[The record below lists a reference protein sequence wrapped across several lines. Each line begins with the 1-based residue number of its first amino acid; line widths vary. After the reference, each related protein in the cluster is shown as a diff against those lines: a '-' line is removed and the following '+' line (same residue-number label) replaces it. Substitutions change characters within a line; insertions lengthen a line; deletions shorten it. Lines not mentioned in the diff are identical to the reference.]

1 MVTKMVKKIA
11 NMTTESD
18 ASKSMRTIAK
28 KQADKATESKAT
40 ESKTTKTTK
49 SKTTRAKKPADP
61 VFMYSIYSNFMS
73 MKHMVNARNPK
84 EALIIALNYNNI
96 KHNDITEVTYKDE
109 YNVTINDT
117 QSMANGVDTMHF
129 FKVDMPYKHYS
140 VASRDWGWVNV
151 EADCA
156 ENAVELVLK
165 NKNIDYWGVIPVVKG
180 DGANIVVM
188 DMETEKHSFYYME
201 LKNETA

>member
-1 MVTKMVKKIA
+1 MVKKPT
-11 NMTTESD
+11 NKTTES
-18 ASKSMRTIAK
+18 
-28 KQADKATESKAT
+28 E
-40 ESKTTKTTK
+40 TTK
-49 SKTTRAKKPADP
+49 SKRTRAKKQADP

-73 MKHMVNARNPK
+73 MKHMVKARTAK

-96 KHNDITEVTYKDE
+96 KHNSITEVSYKDT

-117 QSMANGVDTMHF
+117 QSIANGVDTMHF

-140 VASRDWGWVNV
+140 VASKDWGWVNV

-156 ENAVELVLK
+156 ESAVELVLK
-165 NKNIDYWGVIPVVKG
+165 SKNIDYWGVIPVVNG
-180 DGANIVVM
+180 DSANIVVM

>member
-1 MVTKMVKKIA
+1 MVKKIA
-11 NMTTESD
+11 NMTTESE

-28 KQADKATESKAT
+28 KQAESKATESKAT
-40 ESKTTKTTK
+40 ESKTTK

-73 MKHMVNARNPK
+73 MKHMVNARNAK

-96 KHNDITEVTYKDE
+96 KHDNITEVTYKDD

-117 QSMANGVDTMHF
+117 QSIANGVDTMHF

-165 NKNIDYWGVIPVVKG
+165 SKNIDYWGVIPVVHG

>member
-11 NMTTESD
+11 NMTTESE

-28 KQADKATESKAT
+28 KQAESKATESKAT
-40 ESKTTKTTK
+40 ESKTTK
-49 SKTTRAKKPADP
+49 SKTTRAKKPAEP

-96 KHNDITEVTYKDE
+96 KHDNITEVTYKDD

-117 QSMANGVDTMHF
+117 QSIANGVDTMHF

-156 ENAVELVLK
+156 ESAVELVLK
-165 NKNIDYWGVIPVVKG
+165 SKNIDYWGVIPVVHG

-188 DMETEKHSFYYME
+188 DMETQKHSFYYME

>member
-11 NMTTESD
+11 NMTTESE

-28 KQADKATESKAT
+28 KQAESKATESKAT
-40 ESKTTKTTK
+40 ESKTTK
-49 SKTTRAKKPADP
+49 SKTTRTKKPADP

-73 MKHMVNARNPK
+73 MKHMVNARNAK

-96 KHNDITEVTYKDE
+96 KHDNITEVTYKDD

-117 QSMANGVDTMHF
+117 QSIANGVDTMHF

-151 EADCA
+151 QADCA
-156 ENAVELVLK
+156 ESAVELVLK
-165 NKNIDYWGVIPVVKG
+165 SKNIDYWGVIPVVKG

>member
-1 MVTKMVKKIA
+1 MVKKIA
-11 NMTTESD
+11 NMTTESE

-28 KQADKATESKAT
+28 KQAESKATESKAT
-40 ESKTTKTTK
+40 ESKTTK

-96 KHNDITEVTYKDE
+96 KHDNITEVTYKDD

-117 QSMANGVDTMHF
+117 QSMADGVDTMHF

>member
-11 NMTTESD
+11 NMTTESE

-28 KQADKATESKAT
+28 KQAESKAT
-40 ESKTTKTTK
+40 ESEATKSKTTK
-49 SKTTRAKKPADP
+49 SKTTRAKKPAEP

-73 MKHMVNARNPK
+73 MKHMVNARNAK

-96 KHNDITEVTYKDE
+96 KHNDITEVTYKDD

-117 QSMANGVDTMHF
+117 QSIANGVDTMHF

-151 EADCA
+151 QADCA
-156 ENAVELVLK
+156 ESAVELVLK
-165 NKNIDYWGVIPVVKG
+165 SKNIDYWGVIPVVKG

>member
-1 MVTKMVKKIA
+1 MVKKIA
-11 NMTTESD
+11 NMTTESE

-28 KQADKATESKAT
+28 KQADKTT
-40 ESKTTKTTK
+40 ESKTTETNK
-49 SKTTRAKKPADP
+49 SKRTRVKKPADP
-61 VFMYSIYSNFMS
+61 VYMYSIISNFMS
-73 MKHMVNARNPK
+73 MKHMVKARTPK

-96 KHNDITEVTYKDE
+96 THNDITEVSYGDD
-109 YNVTINDT
+109 YNVTITDT
-117 QSMANGVDTMHF
+117 QSIADGVDTMHF

-156 ENAVELVLK
+156 ESAVELVLK
-165 NKNIDYWGVIPVVKG
+165 NKNIDYWGVIPVVEG
-180 DGANIVVM
+180 NGANIVVM

>member
-1 MVTKMVKKIA
+1 MIKKIA
-11 NMTTESD
+11 NMTTESE

-28 KQADKATESKAT
+28 KQAESKAT
-40 ESKTTKTTK
+40 ESKASKATK
-49 SKTTRAKKPADP
+49 SKTTTRAKKPADP

-96 KHNDITEVTYKDE
+96 KHNDITEVTYKDD

-117 QSMANGVDTMHF
+117 QSMADGVDTMHF

-156 ENAVELVLK
+156 EDAVELVLK

>member
-1 MVTKMVKKIA
+1 MVKKIA
-11 NMTTESD
+11 NMTTESE

-28 KQADKATESKAT
+28 KQAESKATESKAT
-40 ESKTTKTTK
+40 ESKTTK
-49 SKTTRAKKPADP
+49 SKTPRAKKPAEP

-73 MKHMVNARNPK
+73 MKHMVNARNAK

-96 KHNDITEVTYKDE
+96 KHNDITEVTYKDD

-117 QSMANGVDTMHF
+117 QSVANGVDTMHF

-151 EADCA
+151 QADCA
-156 ENAVELVLK
+156 ESAVELVLK
-165 NKNIDYWGVIPVVKG
+165 SKNIDYWGVIPVVKG

>member
-1 MVTKMVKKIA
+1 MVKKIA
-11 NMTTESD
+11 NMTTESE

-28 KQADKATESKAT
+28 KQAESKATESKAT
-40 ESKTTKTTK
+40 ESKTSKTSK

-73 MKHMVNARNPK
+73 MKHMVNARNAK

-96 KHNDITEVTYKDE
+96 KHNDITEVTYKDD

-117 QSMANGVDTMHF
+117 QSIANGVDTMHF

-151 EADCA
+151 QADCA

-165 NKNIDYWGVIPVVKG
+165 EKNIDYWGVIPVVHG

>member
-11 NMTTESD
+11 NMTTESE

-28 KQADKATESKAT
+28 KQAESKATESKAT
-40 ESKTTKTTK
+40 ESKTSK

-96 KHNDITEVTYKDE
+96 KHNDITEVTYKDD

-117 QSMANGVDTMHF
+117 QSIANGVDTMHF

-151 EADCA
+151 QADCA

-165 NKNIDYWGVIPVVKG
+165 EKNIDYWGVIPVVKG

>member
-1 MVTKMVKKIA
+1 MVKKIA
-11 NMTTESD
+11 NMTTESE

-28 KQADKATESKAT
+28 KQAESKATESKAT
-40 ESKTTKTTK
+40 ESKTTK
-49 SKTTRAKKPADP
+49 SKTTRTKKPADP

-73 MKHMVNARNPK
+73 MKHMVNARNAK

-96 KHNDITEVTYKDE
+96 KHDNITEVTYKDD

-117 QSMANGVDTMHF
+117 QSIANGVDTMHF

-151 EADCA
+151 QADCA
-156 ENAVELVLK
+156 ESAVELVLK
-165 NKNIDYWGVIPVVKG
+165 SKNIDYWGVIPVVKG

>member
-11 NMTTESD
+11 NMTTESE

-28 KQADKATESKAT
+28 KQAESKATESKAT
-40 ESKTTKTTK
+40 ESKTTK
-49 SKTTRAKKPADP
+49 SKTTRAKKPAEP

-73 MKHMVNARNPK
+73 MKHMVNARNAK

-96 KHNDITEVTYKDE
+96 KHDNITEVTYKDD

-117 QSMANGVDTMHF
+117 QSIANGVDTMHF

-151 EADCA
+151 QADCA
-156 ENAVELVLK
+156 ESAVELVLK
-165 NKNIDYWGVIPVVKG
+165 SKNIDYWGVIPVVKG

>member
-1 MVTKMVKKIA
+1 MLKK
-11 NMTTESD
+11 TTNKTAES
-18 ASKSMRTIAK
+18 KT
-28 KQADKATESKAT
+28 TNKAT
-40 ESKTTKTTK
+40 ESKTT
-49 SKTTRAKKPADP
+49 RAKKQADP
-61 VFMYSIYSNFMS
+61 VFMYSISSNFMS
-73 MKHMVNARNPK
+73 MKHMVKARTPK

-96 KHNDITEVTYKDE
+96 KHDNITEVSYGDV

-117 QSMANGVDTMHF
+117 QSMADGVDTMHF

-140 VASRDWGWVNV
+140 VASKDWGWVNV

-165 NKNIDYWGVIPVVKG
+165 SKGIDFWGVIPVVNG
-180 DGANIVVM
+180 ESANIVVM

>member
-1 MVTKMVKKIA
+1 MVKKIA
-11 NMTTESD
+11 NMTTESE

-28 KQADKATESKAT
+28 KQAESKATESKAT
-40 ESKTTKTTK
+40 ESKTTK
-49 SKTTRAKKPADP
+49 SKTTRAKKPAEP

-73 MKHMVNARNPK
+73 MKHMVNARNAK

-96 KHNDITEVTYKDE
+96 KHDNITEVTYKDD

-117 QSMANGVDTMHF
+117 QSIANGVDTMHF

-151 EADCA
+151 QADCA
-156 ENAVELVLK
+156 ESAVELVLK
-165 NKNIDYWGVIPVVKG
+165 SKNIDYWGVIPVVKG

>member
-1 MVTKMVKKIA
+1 MVKKIA
-11 NMTTESD
+11 NMTTESE

-28 KQADKATESKAT
+28 KQAESKATESKAT
-40 ESKTTKTTK
+40 ESKTTK
-49 SKTTRAKKPADP
+49 SKTTRAKKPAEP

-73 MKHMVNARNPK
+73 MKHMVNARNAK

-96 KHNDITEVTYKDE
+96 KHNDITEVTYKDD

-117 QSMANGVDTMHF
+117 QSIANGVDTMHF

-151 EADCA
+151 QADCA
-156 ENAVELVLK
+156 ESAVELVLK
-165 NKNIDYWGVIPVVKG
+165 SKNIDYWGVIPVVKG

>member
-1 MVTKMVKKIA
+1 MVKKIA
-11 NMTTESD
+11 NMTTESE

-28 KQADKATESKAT
+28 KQAESKAT
-40 ESKTTKTTK
+40 ESEASKSKTTNK

-61 VFMYSIYSNFMS
+61 VFMYSIYSKFMS
-73 MKHMVNARNPK
+73 MKHMVNARNAK

-96 KHNDITEVTYKDE
+96 KHNDITEVTYKDD

-117 QSMANGVDTMHF
+117 QSIANGVDTMHF

-151 EADCA
+151 QADCA

-165 NKNIDYWGVIPVVKG
+165 EKNIDYWGVIPVVKG

>member
-1 MVTKMVKKIA
+1 MVKKIA
-11 NMTTESD
+11 NMTTESE

-28 KQADKATESKAT
+28 KQAESKATESKAT
-40 ESKTTKTTK
+40 ESKTSKTSK

-96 KHNDITEVTYKDE
+96 KHNDITEVTYKDD

-117 QSMANGVDTMHF
+117 QSIANGVDTMHF

-151 EADCA
+151 QADCA

-165 NKNIDYWGVIPVVKG
+165 EKNIDYWGVIPVVKG